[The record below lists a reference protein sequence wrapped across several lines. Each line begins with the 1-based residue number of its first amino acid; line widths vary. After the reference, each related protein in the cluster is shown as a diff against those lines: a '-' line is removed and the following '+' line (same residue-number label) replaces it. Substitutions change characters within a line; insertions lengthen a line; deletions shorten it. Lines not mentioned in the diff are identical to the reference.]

1 MISLPSHTRSSPRR
15 FASTPRRGL
24 PALAAVG
31 APTALF
37 VVVALV
43 ALVAGGALMANEAL
57 WTSQAAA
64 APAAPGATTTS
75 VSTPPAV
82 AATPPAAASVD
93 AVVVAPREFSD
104 GDALIAALS
113 GAGARA
119 LVVYLPRTALASVT
133 PAAAGQLRDQGYT
146 VLRAGATAPAGAS
159 SQTVAALAT
168 LNGLAA
174 DAAALAAGRRP
185 VVPSGLAS
193 LGDDLKLP
201 DVTGTAGTTDTTG
214 TTDVGATGV
223 AGFSSLATTPG
234 LEAPAF
240 LGLGS
245 LPSASQPA
253 AFAAGSVAVSIIF
266 PQSAP
271 HSLSAEKSESWATPD
286 PNTAYDQLDP
296 AYPLLSAREGYIVA
310 EVSKALVW
318 WAARNPAAHLT
329 FVIPAAGAKGSPRQ
343 LALKKG
349 IKVAGKTVFEPID
362 IPSTDDQAWRH
373 PLMRK
378 LGVPSATTADSP
390 PPETAWDNA
399 VRKANGTDWAFTLYC
414 VDSLKK
420 STGAF
425 PDGAFAYTFDVFGPY
440 AVATWN
446 NGRTTGPAPDGY
458 GPGLFDGVL
467 AHEIGHVFG
476 ALDEYSPPTA
486 GYPSTGNLFSGY
498 LWVQNRNAVSG
509 GTTNDVCIMRGG
521 AEGIAAYQ
529 GATFNGRAVRFGG
542 ICQATR
548 GQIGWRDANGNAI
561 PDVVDTTPTVKLKPA
576 TSSDGVTATVSG
588 VAGENPTPPGGN
600 AHGHAFTR
608 GISILKPHDVR
619 YSVDGDTTWT
629 AVPAPGKASSESF
642 TFTTGALL
650 PGTAPDPAAPTRHV
664 ISVSATTGNAATSS
678 VVAWGAHTPVTLALA
693 TGKSA
698 ITVGGTVKLTLRA
711 SDSDKA
717 VDPIGFLSGVTI
729 GLPGGAQKTATTG
742 AAGRAVAGFAPRF
755 TGTFEAKFA
764 PAGQS
769 PFEAATSNPVKVS
782 VRARLTAQAAGP
794 SAGRVVR
801 VNGTFRPMRG
811 GVPLTLQVLS
821 DGAWKVV
828 AHTQTS
834 ASAAFSLRYTA
845 HAGTVHLRV
854 RFAGDTRNAAA
865 AKALPALAVP

>member
-1 MISLPSHTRSSPRR
+1 MISFPSH
-15 FASTPRRGL
+15 RRGL
-24 PALAAVG
+24 RRVDPTPHGVRSTSRRGVPSRASSASSAARAAVG
-31 APTALF
+31 ALTALF

-43 ALVAGGALMANEAL
+43 ALVSGGALVVNAAL
-57 WTSQAAA
+57 WPVPAAA
-64 APAAPGATTTS
+64 APPSAAPA
-75 VSTPPAV
+75 
-82 AATPPAAASVD
+82 D
-93 AVVVAPREFSD
+93 AVVVAPRDFSD
-104 GDALIAALS
+104 GDALIAALGGV
-113 GAGARA
+113 GAHA

-133 PAAAGQLRDQGYT
+133 PAAAGQLRDQGYA
-146 VLRAGATAPAGAS
+146 VLRAAAPAPTGAS
-159 SQTVAALAT
+159 SKTVAALAT

-201 DVTGTAGTTDTTG
+201 GVTGTTG
-214 TTDVGATGV
+214 TTDAGAASV
-223 AGFSSLATTPG
+223 AGFSTLATAPG
-234 LEAPAF
+234 LAAPAF

-253 AFAAGSVAVSIIF
+253 AFAAGSVAVSIVF

-271 HSLSAEKSESWATPD
+271 HPLSAEKSESWATPD
-286 PNTAYDQLDP
+286 PNSAYDQLDP
-296 AYPLLSAREGYIVA
+296 AYTLLSAREGYIVA

-329 FVIPAAGAKGSPRQ
+329 FVIPVAGAKGAPRQ
-343 LALKKG
+343 LDFKKG

-362 IPSTDDQAWRH
+362 IPSADDQAWRH
-373 PLMRK
+373 PLMRA
-378 LGVPSATTADSP
+378 LGVRSATSADSP
-390 PPETAWDNA
+390 PPETAYDNA

-440 AVATWN
+440 AVATWDN
-446 NGRTTGPAPDGY
+446 DGY

-498 LWVQNRNAVSG
+498 LWVKNRNAVSRG
-509 GTTNDVCIMRGG
+509 KTNDVCIMRGG
-521 AEGIAAYQ
+521 EEGIDAYE
-529 GATFNGRAVRFGG
+529 GVPYGGRAVRFGG

-548 GQIGWRDANGNAI
+548 GQIGWRDANGNGI

-588 VAGENPTPPGGN
+588 AASENPTPPGGN
-600 AHGHAFTR
+600 AQGHAFTR
-608 GISILKPHDVR
+608 AISVLRPHDVS
-619 YSVDGDTTWT
+619 YSVDGDPTWT
-629 AVPAPGKASSESF
+629 AVPTPGKASSESF

-650 PGTAPDPAAPTRHV
+650 PGTAPDQAAPTRHV
-664 ISVSATTGNAATSS
+664 ISVSATTGNAATAD
-678 VVAWGAHTPVTLALA
+678 VVAWGAHTPVTLTIAA
-693 TGKSA
+693 DKSA
-698 ITVGGTVKLTLRA
+698 ITVGGKVRLTLRA
-711 SDSDKA
+711 ADSDKLSY
-717 VDPIGFLSGVTI
+717 PIGFLSGVTI
-729 GLPGGAQKTATTG
+729 GQSGGVQRTVATG

-755 TGTFEAKFA
+755 TGTFEAAFA

-769 PFEAATSNPVKVS
+769 PFEAAPPSFVRVT
-782 VRARLTAQAAGP
+782 VRARLTAQATGP
-794 SAGRVVR
+794 SVARVVR
-801 VNGTFRPMRG
+801 VNGTFRPVRG
-811 GVPLTLQVLS
+811 GVPLTLQQLS
-821 DGAWKVV
+821 GGAWKNV
-828 AHTQTS
+828 AHTKTS
-834 ASAAFSLRYTA
+834 ARAAFSLRYTA
-845 HAGTVHLRV
+845 HAGTVRLRV

-865 AKALPALAVP
+865 AKALPALVVP